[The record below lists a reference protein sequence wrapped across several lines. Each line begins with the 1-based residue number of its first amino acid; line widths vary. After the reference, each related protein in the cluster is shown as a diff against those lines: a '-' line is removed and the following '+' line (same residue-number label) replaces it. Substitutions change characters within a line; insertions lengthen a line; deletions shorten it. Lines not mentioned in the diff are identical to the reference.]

1 MRQLLLDTH
10 GALWALSSPTV
21 LSPSVRAAIEDPA
34 NTVLVSSASVWEV
47 AIKQAA
53 GKLDAPLGFG
63 EACASLGFEP
73 LEISFAH
80 AAAAGALPMHHAD
93 PFDRMLIAQAINEH
107 LELVSN
113 DRVFTQYEGLR
124 VVAPT

>member
-10 GALWALSSPTV
+10 VALWALSSPTM
-21 LSPSVRAAIEDPA
+21 LAPSVRAAIEDPA

-53 GKLDAPLGFG
+53 GKLDAPSGFG

-107 LELVSN
+107 LELVSR
-113 DRVFTQYEGLR
+113 DRVFGQYEGLR